1 MRPHRSHGAY
11 RFPILS
17 LGVAAVALAAGCSSG
32 TSSGGSSSS
41 SGNGSS
47 KAPLVIGASLSLTG
61 DFSADGQAYQKGYEF
76 WAAQVNAKGGI
87 LGRKVQMKILNDNS
101 SPSQVVT
108 NYQTLISSDH
118 VALTFGPFSSLL
130 TAPAAAVAHR
140 YGYAFV
146 EGAGGATSVF
156 AQKLNNVFAVSLP
169 VANELDPFITWIK
182 SLPTAQRPATAA
194 YPMANDPFAT
204 PQVQRAQSQ
213 LQALGI
219 RTVYSSIF
227 PEEVA
232 DYKAP
237 ADDVAAS
244 KAQAVVLG
252 STDVPTVSAFMTAF
266 EQQHYNPKI
275 FIAAAGPDQGSA
287 FTSAVGMKNANGMM
301 VPDAWYPGSP
311 NKLSQTMVKAYVAQ
325 YGGTASSIN
334 ADIAEAYS
342 VGEVVDQAV
351 THLGAVDNAKLISY
365 LHSGATLQSVQ
376 GPVRFNALGENLVAT
391 AYIFQWQN
399 GNFAQV
405 LPAGDPGSV
414 KIEYPKPSWAG

>member
-1 MRPHRSHGAY
+1 MRPYRSH
-11 RFPILS
+11 RFLLLS
-17 LGVAAVALAAGCSSG
+17 LTLAAALAAGC
-32 TSSGGSSSS
+32 TSNSASPA
-41 SGNGSS
+41 GNGGG
-47 KAPLVIGASLSLTG
+47 KPPLVIGASLSLTG
-61 DFSADGQAYQKGYEF
+61 DFSADGQAYQRGYEF
-76 WAAQVNAKGGI
+76 WAAQVNERGGI
-87 LGRKVQMKILNDNS
+87 LGRKVQLKILNDNS
-101 SPSQVVT
+101 STTQVVT
-108 NYQTLISSDH
+108 NYQTLITSDH
-118 VALTFGPFSSLL
+118 VGLTLGPFSSLL

-146 EGAGGATSVF
+146 EGAGGAASVF
-156 AQKLNNVFAVSLP
+156 AQKLNNVFDVSLP
-169 VANELDPFITWIK
+169 VANELDPFIAWIR
-182 SLPTAQRPATAA
+182 SLPAGQRPATAA

-204 PQVQRAQSQ
+204 PQVQRTQR
-213 LQALGI
+213 LLKPLGV
-219 RTVYSSIF
+219 RAVYSSVF

-287 FTSAVGMKNANGMM
+287 FTSAVGAKNANGMM

-311 NKLSQTMVKAYVAQ
+311 NKLSQAMVKAYVAR
-325 YGGTASSIN
+325 YGGTASGIN

-342 VGEVVDQAV
+342 VGEIVDQAV

-365 LHSGATLQSVQ
+365 LHSGATLPSVQ
-376 GPVRFNALGENLVAT
+376 GPVRFNSLGENLVAT

-399 GNFAQV
+399 GNFVQV
-405 LPAGDPGSV
+405 LPAKDPGSV
-414 KIEYPKPSWAG
+414 KILYPKPAWGG

>member
-1 MRPHRSHGAY
+1 MRPYRS
-11 RFPILS
+11 RRLVVLS
-17 LGVAAVALAAGCSSG
+17 VVAVAALAAGCSSNSAG
-32 TSSGGSSSS
+32 TGHSSGG
-41 SGNGSS
+41 S

-76 WAAQVNAKGGI
+76 WAAEVNKTGGI
-87 LGRKVQMKILNDNS
+87 LGRKVQLKILNDNS
-101 SPSQVVT
+101 STSQVVT
-108 NYQTLISSDH
+108 NYQTLISADH

-146 EGAGGATSVF
+146 EGAGGAASVF
-156 AQKLNNVFAVSLP
+156 AQHLSNVFDVSLP
-169 VANELDPFITWIK
+169 VANELDPFITWVK
-182 SLPTAQRPATAA
+182 SLPAAQRPATAA
-194 YPMANDPFAT
+194 YPKANDPFAT
-204 PQVQRAQSQ
+204 PQVARAQAQ
-213 LQALGI
+213 LTAAGV
-219 RTVYSSIF
+219 RAVYSSVF

-287 FTSAVGMKNANGMM
+287 FTSAVGANNADGMM
-301 VPDAWYPGSP
+301 VPDAWYPGAKNP
-311 NKLSQTMVKAYVAQ
+311 LSQAMVKAYVAR
-325 YGGTASSIN
+325 YGGPASAIN

-342 VGEVVDQAV
+342 VGQVADQAI
-351 THLGAVDNAKLISY
+351 THLGTVDNTKLIAY
-365 LHSGATLQSVQ
+365 LHSGVTLHSVQ
-376 GPVRFNALGENLVAT
+376 GPVRFNTAGENLVAT
-391 AYIFQWQN
+391 AYIFQWQH
-399 GNFAQV
+399 GTFTQV
-405 LPAGDPGSV
+405 LPATDPGSV
-414 KIEYPKPSWAG
+414 KILYPKPNWAS